1 MDGNSIL
8 GLWYLYCNS
17 MVGLWMIVSYD
28 APMQMVCLH
37 TIHKGHSESPPEG
50 HSGGHSEG
58 HFLMSLTVVTL
69 LP

>member
-17 MVGLWMIVSYD
+17 MVGLWMIVL
-28 APMQMVCLH
+28 VCLH